1 MNWRS
6 SFGVVLAA
14 CLVGCGGTKT
24 SREDVQSAV
33 SKSLSLASEAE
44 TFVEYLAQGR
54 PTRAFAAGHLSYMQE
69 EVNRTLQDISHLH
82 PDVGLMKSLNVE
94 TVQLRSLSEQLHQVS
109 QHMEQPNA
117 LDIDRSCCG
126 CGVSAD
132 DSDQRRTPV
141 ESTQD
146 CSK

>member
-6 SFGVVLAA
+6 SFGIMLAA

-117 LDIDRSCCG
+117 LDE
-126 CGVSAD
+126 SAK
-132 DSDQRRTPV
+132 RIR
-141 ESTQD
+141 EI
-146 CSK
+146 CSILQKTNSSL